1 MTAQAPWMSGR
12 PAILMLSIDGP
23 EGWLKVGW
31 VPADADAEVLAQ
43 RAELA
48 RAVRDDLAAAGLPL
62 APQETDPTFAV
73 GASVWVDP
81 LDDESGGGVVVDWSA
96 HWVLVAA
103 AMDALSEGRGPD
115 DPCIR
120 LAGTAAKAMQDAIAE
135 ILSVAGYTVA
145 KDSDDM
151 QPFHLLVT
159 ERRVSPSWR
168 DRLDAQAEHRE
179 QTLAATDRTLGS
191 KDQGEAAG

>member
-1 MTAQAPWMSGR
+1 M
-12 PAILMLSIDGP
+12 
-23 EGWLKVGW
+23 
-31 VPADADAEVLAQ
+31 PADPDAEVLAK

-62 APQETDPTFAV
+62 APQGVDRTFAV

-115 DPCIR
+115 DPCIQ

-159 ERRVSPSWR
+159 ERRITPSWR
-168 DRLDAQAEHRE
+168 ERLDAQAEYRE
-179 QTLAATDRTLGS
+179 ETLAATSRTLGS
-191 KDQGEAAG
+191 KDQGDAAD

>member
-1 MTAQAPWMSGR
+1 MV
-12 PAILMLSIDGP
+12 P
-23 EGWLKVGW
+23 EGWSEMGW
-31 VPADADAEVLAQ
+31 RPADADPEVLAK

-62 APQETDPTFAV
+62 APPEVDPTFAV
-73 GASVWVDP
+73 GASVDVDP
-81 LDDESGGGVVVDWSA
+81 LDEESGGGVVVAWSA

-115 DPCIR
+115 DPCIQ
-120 LAGTAAKAMQDAIAE
+120 LCGTAAKAMQDAIAE

-159 ERRVSPSWR
+159 EQRVTASWR
-168 DRLDAQAEHRE
+168 DRLDAQAAHRE
-179 QTLAATDRTLGS
+179 QTLAATYRNLGS
-191 KDQGEAAG
+191 QDQGDAAR

>member
-1 MTAQAPWMSGR
+1 
-12 PAILMLSIDGP
+12 
-23 EGWLKVGW
+23 

-62 APQETDPTFAV
+62 APQETDPTFVV

-120 LAGTAAKAMQDAIAE
+120 LADAAA
-135 ILSVAGYTVA
+135 
-145 KDSDDM
+145 
-151 QPFHLLVT
+151 
-159 ERRVSPSWR
+159 
-168 DRLDAQAEHRE
+168 
-179 QTLAATDRTLGS
+179 
-191 KDQGEAAG
+191 

>member
-23 EGWLKVGW
+23 EGWSKVGW

-62 APQETDPTFAV
+62 APQETDPTFVV

-120 LAGTAAKAMQDAIAE
+120 LADTAA
-135 ILSVAGYTVA
+135 
-145 KDSDDM
+145 
-151 QPFHLLVT
+151 
-159 ERRVSPSWR
+159 
-168 DRLDAQAEHRE
+168 
-179 QTLAATDRTLGS
+179 
-191 KDQGEAAG
+191 